1 MIQFLYTLLLT
12 LCLPFLCSGAEA
24 PHVLVSVAPHE
35 FFVKKIAGPTV
46 IVDLL
51 VPAGASS
58 HTFEPSPKQML
69 SASQASIW
77 FRIGEG
83 FEARVIKVFQ
93 HHHPQMAIVDLRH
106 GLDLIETH
114 CCKKHGGEDP
124 HFWLSARLAKI
135 QATTMCD
142 ALIAAYPENK
152 ILYTQNLALF
162 HQELDELDQEI
173 TRILKPMKNRTILV
187 SHPAYAYFCRDYDLT
202 QLSIEFEGKDPT
214 PQVLSRVMALAH
226 ELNIKTVFIQMQ
238 YNNKGAKLVAQ
249 DLHAAVV
256 VLDPY
261 SENYIATMREIAHAF
276 ANGEKVH

>member
-1 MIQFLYTLLLT
+1 MIKFLYVFLLGFCLAFLRLT
-12 LCLPFLCSGAEA
+12 AEM

-58 HTFEPSPKQML
+58 HTFEPTPKQML
-69 SASQASIW
+69 SASQAAIW

-83 FEARVIKVFQ
+83 FETRVMKVFQ
-93 HHHPQMAIVDLRH
+93 HHNLKMSIVDLRQ
-106 GLDLIETH
+106 GLDLIKSQ
-114 CCKKHGGEDP
+114 CCHKHEGEDP
-124 HFWLSARLAKI
+124 HFWLSPRLAKI
-135 QATTMCD
+135 QTTTMYE
-142 ALIAAYPENK
+142 ALVATYPENK
-152 ILYTQNLALF
+152 DLYTRNLTLF
-162 HQELDELDQEI
+162 HRELDELDKEI
-173 TRILKPMKNRTILV
+173 TNILKPMNNRTILV
-187 SHPAYAYFCRDYDLT
+187 SHPAYGYFCRDYNLT

-256 VLDPY
+256 TLNPY
-261 SENYIATMREIAHAF
+261 SENYIESMREIAHAF
-276 ANGEKVH
+276 ANGA